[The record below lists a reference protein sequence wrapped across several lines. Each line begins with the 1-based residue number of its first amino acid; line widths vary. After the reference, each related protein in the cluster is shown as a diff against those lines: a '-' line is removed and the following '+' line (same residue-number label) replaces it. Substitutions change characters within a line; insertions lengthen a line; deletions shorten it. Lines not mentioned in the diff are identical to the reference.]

1 MRMLTRSI
9 PVAGLVLCLGAGP
22 LLAQESSGS
31 NFRWYVGGH
40 GGVTFFSTPTQ
51 GSSEMPVA
59 GGHVLIVAKRTG
71 LLLSFEHGFGSDETS
86 SYDFVVVDSTTGG
99 QVVNAGTVNTTFTGL
114 RKVSAV
120 LMAFPIKNDYIN
132 PYLGLGVGILQTTG
146 NDPDSQTTSALGSTG
161 FGTLVGG
168 LQFRISRFTAFGQY
182 QITTKPTV
190 DEVAT
195 PLGGGQFLHEF
206 GRLTEDG
213 THTLTAGLRF
223 DLGSARE
230 SVKTGGYQ

>member
-9 PVAGLVLCLGAGP
+9 PVAGLVLCLGAAP
-22 LLAQESSGS
+22 LLAQESGSS

-59 GGHVLIVAKRTG
+59 GGHMLIVAKRTG

-86 SYDFVVVDSTTGG
+86 SYDFVVVDSALGG
-99 QVVNAGTVNTTFTGL
+99 QVVSGGTVNTTFSGL

-120 LMAFPIKNDYIN
+120 LMAFPIKNDYLN

-146 NDPDSQTTSALGSTG
+146 NAPDSPTTSALGSSG
-161 FGTLVGG
+161 FGTLIGG

-190 DEVAT
+190 DEVST
-195 PLGGGQFLHEF
+195 SLGGGQALHEF